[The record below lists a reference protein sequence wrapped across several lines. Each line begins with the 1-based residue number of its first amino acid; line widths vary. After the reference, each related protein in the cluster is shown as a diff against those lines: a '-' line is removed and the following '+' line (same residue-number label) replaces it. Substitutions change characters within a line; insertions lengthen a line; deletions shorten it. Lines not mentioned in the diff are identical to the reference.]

1 MKLRYSLTSVPITGG
16 IGAAIGFVLTLIDPG
31 DSMDFVELFL
41 VSAIT
46 GAIPAFIALLVF
58 AIPHSRIDEGGFW
71 QLAQSGGMVLMRPI
85 GHGERFVVDER
96 RLFVL
101 RADGEYE
108 KLKLYRWMISRRA
121 WARLEAAYPLQPAA
135 QEASD

>member
-16 IGAAIGFVLTLIDPG
+16 IGAAVGFVLTLIDPG

-41 VSAIT
+41 VSAVT
-46 GAIPAFIALLVF
+46 GAIPALIALLAA

-71 QLAQSGGMVLMRPI
+71 QLAQSGGMALMRPI

-121 WARLEAAYPLQPAA
+121 WARLEAAYPLELAE
-135 QEASD
+135 QESAD